1 MIQYKYTIF
10 ENGLNAK
17 NATSILKVEQRWM
30 NTFSL

>member
-17 NATSILKVEQRWM
+17 IATSILKVR
-30 NTFSL
+30 LHLVLD